1 MGDIPDS
8 SNNTGE
14 VNLRDINHRDGTAA
28 AELIRIRASPSF
40 RLGVLFIQAIE
51 NPLRIIRL
59 PWDLIYLIW
68 QIITQPKETGSV
80 DKSTQ
85 LRQSIFIISGES
97 MDDYRQERS
106 IALAS
111 KLANQDTNI
120 ELVHL
125 TLGTPMLEQRPST
138 LLEYSLPSSRM
149 SKEIWGGFLSEQIS
163 LILATHRPSI
173 IIYDGEYPHRGI
185 VRALENLS
193 NEHCIWI
200 DPVNYDFTSNDEIQS
215 TFESIIISRDIFV
228 NKSLNNQQI
237 KRISPLFK
245 KIKSG
250 RTKLVARGDLDI
262 PIESLSVFFSPPSK
276 PSTQQNQIYQ
286 EILQLLKS
294 EKAHICM
301 DPVSYESNNWAGNY
315 PRALLRRLPSPISEM
330 WLKAIDFAIIDGS
343 QSAMLK
349 MIDANVPT
357 ITIPRKSSRDN
368 SEVRRSEKADKLGCA
383 IMISDNQT
391 SSWAVKKIMN
401 PIKRRRMK
409 EACSQQKIENGIQ
422 QLSEWL
428 LQQFD

>member
-1 MGDIPDS
+1 MEDIPES
-8 SNNTGE
+8 STNNGE

-40 RLGVLFIQAIE
+40 RLGILFIQAIE

-59 PWDLIYLIW
+59 PWDIIYLIW
-68 QIITQPKETGSV
+68 QIIIQPKAIHSV
-80 DKSTQ
+80 HKSIQ
-85 LRQSIFIISGES
+85 LRKCIFFISGES
-97 MDDYRQERS
+97 MDDSRQERT

-111 KLANQDTNI
+111 ELANQDADI

-125 TLGTPMLEQRPST
+125 TLGSPMLEQRSSK

-185 VRALENLS
+185 VRALESLS
-193 NEHCIWI
+193 KEICIWI
-200 DPVNYDFTSNDEIQS
+200 DPVNDDFTSNDEILN
-215 TFESIIISRDIFV
+215 TFESIMISRDIFV
-228 NKSLNNQQI
+228 KKSLRSQKK

-245 KIKSG
+245 KIKSQ
-250 RTKLVARGDLDI
+250 RTKLATRGDLDI
-262 PIESLSVFFSPPSK
+262 PIESLSVFFSPPIK

-301 DPVSYESNNWAGNY
+301 DPTSYESNYWTRYY
-315 PRALLRRLPSPISEM
+315 PRSFLRRLPSPISEN
-330 WLKAIDFAIIDGS
+330 WVKGVDFAIIDGS
-343 QSAMLK
+343 KSVMLK

-357 ITIPRKSSRDN
+357 ITIPREKSRDN
-368 SEVRRSEKADKLGCA
+368 SEVRRSKKADHLGCA

-391 SSWAVKKIMN
+391 SSWAVKKILN
-401 PIKRRRMK
+401 PIKRRRMI

-428 LQQFD
+428 LEQFD

>member
-14 VNLRDINHRDGTAA
+14 VNLRDINNRDGTAA

-68 QIITQPKETGSV
+68 QIITQPKEIGSV
-80 DKSTQ
+80 HKSTQ

-111 KLANQDTNI
+111 ELANQEAKI

-125 TLGTPMLEQRPST
+125 TLGSPMLEQRSSA

-193 NEHCIWI
+193 EEICIWI
-200 DPVNYDFTSNDEIQS
+200 DPVNDDLASNDEIQN

-228 NKSLNNQQI
+228 KKSLKKQKN

-245 KIKSG
+245 KIKSQ
-250 RTKLVARGDLDI
+250 RTKLATRRDLDI

-301 DPVSYESNNWAGNY
+301 DPVSYESNYWTGNY
-315 PRALLRRLPSPISEM
+315 PRAFLRRLPSPISKN
-330 WLKAIDFAIIDGS
+330 WVKGIDFAIIDGS

-357 ITIPRKSSRDN
+357 ITIPRQKSRDN
-368 SEVRRSEKADKLGCA
+368 SEVRRSKKADKLGCA

-391 SSWAVKKIMN
+391 SSWAVKKILN

-409 EACSQQKIENGIQ
+409 EVCSQQEIKNGIQ

-428 LQQFD
+428 LEQFD